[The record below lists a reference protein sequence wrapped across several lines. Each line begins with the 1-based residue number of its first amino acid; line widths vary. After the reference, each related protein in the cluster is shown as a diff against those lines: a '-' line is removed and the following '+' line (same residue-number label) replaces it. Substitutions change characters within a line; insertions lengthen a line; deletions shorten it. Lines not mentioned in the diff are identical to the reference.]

1 MSKVLCAISGDDV
14 SPLVDGGSQMDEPS
28 AVVSSSL
35 LCVLLL
41 LRSLFLFLFVCF
53 FTIFIQPETLN
64 RVLEPRRQAWKR
76 LGL

>member
-1 MSKVLCAISGDDV
+1 MSKVLCAIGDDV

-35 LCVLLL
+35 LCVFLASLL

-53 FTIFIQPETLN
+53 FFYHFYPT
-64 RVLEPRRQAWKR
+64 
-76 LGL
+76 

>member
-35 LCVLLL
+35 LCVFLASLL
-41 LRSLFLFLFVCF
+41 LRSLFLFLFVF
-53 FTIFIQPETLN
+53 FFLPFLSN
-64 RVLEPRRQAWKR
+64 LRP
-76 LGL
+76 